1 MIVGTRSR
9 GRSVWATGH
18 GLIGLVTGTAVACHR
33 VTVWTALLAMRQK
46 PVTMVDF
53 STSLQDAKEDRSFVM
68 ALARGLEIL
77 RAFKP
82 QDGMLSNQEISS
94 RTGIPK
100 PTVSRL
106 TYTLTK
112 LGYLQY
118 SDRMERY
125 QLGTGVLALGYS
137 SLASMGL
144 RQTARPLMQEL
155 ADFSGASVSLGSRDR
170 LSVVYL
176 EHCQG
181 GHALTLRLQVGSR
194 VPVATTGIGRA
205 LLAAL
210 PQDERDYLM
219 DHLRRR
225 AGKEW
230 STVRGGV
237 ERAVAQYQE
246 LGYCTSTGEWEEEVN
261 AVGVPL
267 ALDDGSDIV
276 AFNCGGPSFR
286 LPTDRIHEEIGPRLV
301 ELVAT
306 VRSRLS
312 TGEVA

>member
-1 MIVGTRSR
+1 M
-9 GRSVWATGH
+9 A
-18 GLIGLVTGTAVACHR
+18 
-33 VTVWTALLAMRQK
+33 
-46 PVTMVDF
+46 DF
-53 STSLQDAKEDRSFVM
+53 SSGVQDAKNDRGFVM

-77 RAFKP
+77 RAFTP
-82 QDGMLSNQEISS
+82 EDGMLSNQEIAA

-106 TYTLTK
+106 TYTLTR

-118 SDRMERY
+118 SERLERY

-144 RQTARPLMQEL
+144 RQAARPLMQEL
-155 ADFSGASVSLGSRDR
+155 ADFTGASVSLGSRDR
-170 LSVVYL
+170 LSIVYL

-194 VPVATTGIGRA
+194 VPIATTGIGRA
-205 LLAAL
+205 CLAAL
-210 PQDERDYLM
+210 PDDERAHVM
-219 DHLRRR
+219 KHLQRRSGR
-225 AGKEW
+225 AW
-230 STVRGGV
+230 QDIRAGV
-237 ERAVAQYQE
+237 ERAVDQYRE

-267 ALDDGSDIV
+267 ILDDGSDVV

-286 LPTDRIHEEIGPRLV
+286 LPTDRIHAEIGPRLV
-301 ELVAT
+301 ELVGT

-312 TGEVA
+312 SGAGESR